1 VRIEYNL
8 YITDIATLPLL
19 NEFSLLF
26 RDERALSRRDVVD
39 ALLSTHVT
47 GDRAEKG
54 LRFQVGESY
63 VSRAP
68 L

>member
-1 VRIEYNL
+1 MAKYFADRVQSVH
-8 YITDIATLPLL
+8 ITDMLPL
-19 NEFSLLF
+19 EKDFSLLF

-54 LRFQVGESY
+54 LRFQVGES
-63 VSRAP
+63 
-68 L
+68 

>member
-1 VRIEYNL
+1 L
-8 YITDIATLPLL
+8 LPLV

-54 LRFQVGESY
+54 LRFQVRS
-63 VSRAP
+63 
-68 L
+68 